1 MAWSDG
7 DLPGV
12 LEAGASRVDRSG
24 SNVILCSP
32 EGAVVMPN
40 NQTRR
45 PSTSALR
52 LKLVPHV
59 LTCAAWPLQ
68 TQSGNIAR
76 QQRKRQLFIAIARTV
91 APLCSRYQTHKL
103 WHIISP
109 LRRTF
114 ITQTG
119 DHAEHDA
126 VVKQQARVC
135 RLYAPHGERTC
146 NDDGCCSE
154 ADMIERPSAFFSTG

>member
-45 PSTSALR
+45 PSTNALR

-76 QQRKRQLFIAIARTV
+76 QQRKNARSVMVRRLLAVARNEVRVLEMNACKRGMLRVDARVDNPDLDAPRTGRELRLPIDGTDAEATFWRTRAPR
-91 APLCSRYQTHKL
+91 APLHV
-103 WHIISP
+103 
-109 LRRTF
+109 
-114 ITQTG
+114 
-119 DHAEHDA
+119 DA
-126 VVKQQARVC
+126 R
-135 RLYAPHGERTC
+135 
-146 NDDGCCSE
+146 
-154 ADMIERPSAFFSTG
+154 